1 LPEAAR
7 PAQIHELNIRCRLTV
22 TGGININFS
31 IRAKMKFSSDKTT
44 NILFY
49 FNSLVIL
56 FSIRK
61 FLNTKL
67 KMSSSDRRRRGVVKI
82 LSFRRV
88 GGRALR
94 RTRPRSNG
102 HDSSA
107 EARVGNDIATVCS
120 GFESVHPNA

>member
-1 LPEAAR
+1 MSLDR
-7 PAQIHELNIRCRLTV
+7 HRRHQHQLL
-22 TGGININFS
+22 S

-44 NILFY
+44 TILFY
-49 FNSLVIL
+49 FNSCIL
-56 FSIRK
+56 FGK

-82 LSFRRV
+82 LFRRV

>member
-1 LPEAAR
+1 MFHLVPKSLPPSHAKFRGENAKFAT
-7 PAQIHELNIRCRLTV
+7 LTICQC
-22 TGGININFS
+22 TKKPIWDTSHGLKLKNGADN
-31 IRAKMKFSSDKTT
+31 
-44 NILFY
+44 Y
-49 FNSLVIL
+49 FATEEG
-56 FSIRK
+56 
-61 FLNTKL
+61 TKL